1 MEKNAKFFREAAWA
15 QLKGNWKPVVLFTLV
30 YNLVAGVAQLIG
42 STSDYVSILIS
53 LFVLI
58 PLAYGFNIAFLGFKR
73 TGEAV
78 KIEQLFDG
86 FKDYSR
92 VVLTNLLQGIY
103 IFLWTLL
110 LFIPGI
116 IKSFSY
122 SLTNFILKDYPE
134 LKYNGAIELSMAM
147 MKGHK
152 FELFC
157 LSLSFI
163 GWMLLGILTLG
174 IGFLWITPYINT
186 ALAHFYEHVK
196 EEYEKSILINQSEEA
211 SK

>member
-30 YNLVAGVAQLIG
+30 YNLVVGVAQLIG

-86 FKDYSR
+86 FKDYGR
-92 VVLTNLLQGIY
+92 VVLTGLLSTIY
-103 IFLWTLL
+103 ILLWTLL
-110 LFIPGI
+110 LIIPGI
-116 IKSFSY
+116 IKSLSY
-122 SLTNFILKDYPE
+122 SQTNYILKDYPE
-134 LKYNGAIELSMAM
+134 LKNNAAIELSMAM

-152 FELFC
+152 FDYFC
-157 LSLSFI
+157 LTLSFI
-163 GWMLLGILTLG
+163 GWIFLGILTLG
-174 IGFLWITPYINT
+174 IGFLWISPYMTT
-186 ALAHFYEHVK
+186 ASAHFYEHVK
-196 EEYEKSILINQSEEA
+196 EEYEKSILINQSEEG

>member
-30 YNLVAGVAQLIG
+30 YNLVVGVAQLIG

-53 LFVLI
+53 LFLLI

-86 FKDYSR
+86 FKDYGR
-92 VVLTNLLQGIY
+92 VVLTGLLSTIY
-103 IFLWTLL
+103 ILLWTLL
-110 LFIPGI
+110 LIIPGI
-116 IKSFSY
+116 IKSLSY
-122 SLTNFILKDYPE
+122 SQTNYILKDYPE
-134 LKYNGAIELSMAM
+134 LKNNAAIELSMAM

-152 FELFC
+152 FDYFC
-157 LSLSFI
+157 LTLSFI
-163 GWMLLGILTLG
+163 GWIFLGILTLG
-174 IGFLWITPYINT
+174 IGLLWVYPYMIT
-186 ALAHFYEHVK
+186 ASAHFYEHVK
-196 EEYEKSILINQSEEA
+196 EEYEKSILINQSEEG

>member
-30 YNLVAGVAQLIG
+30 YNLVVGVAQLIG

-53 LFVLI
+53 LFLLI

-86 FKDYSR
+86 FKDYGR
-92 VVLTNLLQGIY
+92 VVLTGLLSTIY
-103 IFLWTLL
+103 ILLWSL
-110 LFIPGI
+110 LFIIPGI
-116 IKSFSY
+116 IKSLSY
-122 SLTNFILKDYPE
+122 SQTFYILKDYPE
-134 LKYNGAIELSMAM
+134 LKNNAAIELSMAM

-152 FELFC
+152 FDYFC
-157 LSLSFI
+157 LTLSFI
-163 GWMLLGILTLG
+163 GWIFLGILTLG
-174 IGFLWITPYINT
+174 IGFLWISPYMTT
-186 ALAHFYEHVK
+186 ASAHFYEYVK
-196 EEYEKSILINQSEEA
+196 EEYEKSILINQSEEG

>member
-30 YNLVAGVAQLIG
+30 YNLVVGVAQLIG

-53 LFVLI
+53 LFLLI

-86 FKDYSR
+86 FKDYGR
-92 VVLTNLLQGIY
+92 VVLTGLLSTIY
-103 IFLWTLL
+103 ILLWSL
-110 LFIPGI
+110 LFIIPGI
-116 IKSFSY
+116 IKSLSY
-122 SLTNFILKDYPE
+122 SQTFYILKDYPE
-134 LKYNGAIELSMAM
+134 LKNNAAIELSMAM

-152 FELFC
+152 FDYFC
-157 LSLSFI
+157 LTLSFI
-163 GWMLLGILTLG
+163 GWIFLGILTLG
-174 IGFLWITPYINT
+174 IGFLWISPYMTT
-186 ALAHFYEHVK
+186 ASAHFYEYVK
-196 EEYEKSILINQSEEA
+196 EEYEKSI
-211 SK
+211 